1 MAKRPT
7 KSPAPERS
15 TMGTIRPQIL
25 LAITC
30 GTLFSGFAAWLAYQ
44 MQAVE
49 VMTAVIGSIFGFL
62 GGVSLKILENE

>member
-1 MAKRPT
+1 MPRTPK
-7 KSPAPERS
+7 KER
-15 TMGTIRPQIL
+15 MGKIRPQIM

-30 GTLFSGFAAWLAYQ
+30 GTIFSCFAIWLAYQ

-62 GGVSLKILENE
+62 GGTALKILENE